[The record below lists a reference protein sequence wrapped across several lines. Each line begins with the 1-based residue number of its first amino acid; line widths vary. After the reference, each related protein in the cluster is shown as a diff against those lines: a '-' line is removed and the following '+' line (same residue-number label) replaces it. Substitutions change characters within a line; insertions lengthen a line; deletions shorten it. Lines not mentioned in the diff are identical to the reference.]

1 MAGELLLDTGALVSL
16 LDRRQDLH
24 AACALCFDE
33 WKGPVVST
41 EAVLTE
47 AAHLLGGVAGGRRS
61 CIDFFLGG
69 GAVLVPPSATSLRR
83 ARELVIRHVDLPM
96 DYADATL
103 VALAEELDTN
113 LIFTTDRRA
122 FGAYRLNGRKSFR
135 ILPSASIRAQTRAR
149 ARS

>member
-16 LDRRQDLH
+16 LDRRQELH

-33 WKGPVVST
+33 WKGPVIST

-47 AAHLLGGVAGGRRS
+47 ATHLLGDIAGGRRA

-69 GAVLVPPSATSLRR
+69 GAVLVPSSAASLRR
-83 ARELVIRHVDLPM
+83 ARELVIRHSELPM
-96 DYADATL
+96 QYAGATL
-103 VALAEELDTN
+103 VALGEELDTN

-122 FGAYRLNGRKSFR
+122 FGVCRLYGRKSFR
-135 ILPSASIRAQTRAR
+135 ILPSTSTRAQARAR
-149 ARS
+149 ARP